1 MFIFPSVFWLKAEE
15 NGFKWKKKKQKQK
28 QKPTSFV
35 SNHSKTK
42 KTWLIKMFFEKNA
55 IKKYVVS
62 FMKVTFKHYLAE

>member
-1 MFIFPSVFWLKAEE
+1 M
-15 NGFKWKKKKQKQK
+15 KKKKKNQ
-28 QKPTSFV
+28 PTSFI